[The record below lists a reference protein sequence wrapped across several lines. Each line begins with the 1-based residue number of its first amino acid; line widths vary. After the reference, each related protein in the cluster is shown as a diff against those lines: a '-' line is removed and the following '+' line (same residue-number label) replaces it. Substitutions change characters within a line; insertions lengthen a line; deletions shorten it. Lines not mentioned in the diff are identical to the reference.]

1 MELLVNGWGVSN
13 IKIINILKE
22 NIKENIIEIL
32 YFLGITCIAIAG
44 FLMDIKIGFLVLG
57 IMLVGVATLA
67 LKKGV

>member
-32 YFLGITCIAIAG
+32 YFLGITCISIAG

>member
-1 MELLVNGWGVSN
+1 MERLVNGWGVSD
-13 IKIINILKE
+13 IKIMKIF
-22 NIKENIIEIL
+22 KENIIEIL
-32 YFLGITCIAIAG
+32 YFLGITCISIAG

>member
-22 NIKENIIEIL
+22 NIIEIL
-32 YFLGITCIAIAG
+32 YFLGITCISIAG
-44 FLMDIKIGFLVLG
+44 FLMDIKTGFLVLG